1 MSTFSAGTIS
11 VGESAQKGTAIPVLT
26 SRCTMF
32 FPCKYEMAE
41 AISMAIVSLLSQ
53 SGECCRE
60 NGKGHIS
67 DAPTYI

>member
-1 MSTFSAGTIS
+1 
-11 VGESAQKGTAIPVLT
+11 
-26 SRCTMF
+26 MF